1 MLDTV
6 PTTAFATEYHNPPIK
21 ATVEIRT
28 MSWGTL
34 FYTLTNSLKYRLKQ
48 GQMLRFRGMLT
59 GLWRAEENVCNY
71 EDHAFVKI
79 TNQSHRLET
88 LIAVLQDRVNFP
100 APIDEDEGQRQIL
113 SLEWSTGCSGVISQP
128 TTQVGWLNEVSTAP
142 MESAKMTAPLRWE
155 AISIP
160 NTYSV

>member
-1 MLDTV
+1 M
-6 PTTAFATEYHNPPIK
+6 
-21 ATVEIRT
+21 VEIRT

-48 GQMLRFRGMLT
+48 GQMLQLRGMLT
-59 GLWRAEENVCNY
+59 GIWRAEENVCNY

-79 TNQSHRLET
+79 TNQSHHLET
-88 LIAVLQDRVNFP
+88 LVAVFQDRVNFP
-100 APIDEDEGQRQIL
+100 LPADEDEGRRQIL
-113 SLEWSTGCSGVISQP
+113 SLEWSTGCSGAISQP
-128 TTQVGWLNEVSTAP
+128 TDPDGWQNATVTMPPESVGIT
-142 MESAKMTAPLRWE
+142 TPLRWE